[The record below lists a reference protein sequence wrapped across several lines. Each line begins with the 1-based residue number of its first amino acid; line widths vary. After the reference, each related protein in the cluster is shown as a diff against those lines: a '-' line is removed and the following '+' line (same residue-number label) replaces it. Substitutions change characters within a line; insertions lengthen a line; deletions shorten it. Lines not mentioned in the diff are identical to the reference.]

1 MGTTIDLATVVK
13 NGTPREE
20 GTRLADS
27 LLSQDNVQWDEL
39 TLKARW
45 LPLELFNASFF
56 FGFLQRIVDERP
68 DLLTR
73 ARSARWSLPYAAVE
87 AAIPALMSA
96 FRPRS
101 ATPTNH
107 GPLRGPA

>member
-1 MGTTIDLATVVK
+1 MGTTIDLATVVRD
-13 NGTPREE
+13 GTPREE
-20 GTRLADS
+20 GTRLADT
-27 LLSQDNVQWDEL
+27 LLAKGDIQWDEL

-68 DLLTR
+68 DLLAM

-87 AAIPALMSA
+87 EAIPALMSA
-96 FRPRS
+96 FRPRR
-101 ATPTNH
+101 ATPATP
-107 GPLRGPA
+107 GPVRGPA